1 MAVNLYKTITVDT
14 SVATTE
20 CYLDGIELSHTGNTD
35 MKVYDIPHVTAAA
48 GNLVS
53 TTRVTAYN
61 RQCSITFPKP
71 GIKMSGIYCD
81 WTAGVGTIY
90 YHY

>member
-1 MAVNLYKTITVDT
+1 MVNLYKTITVDT
-14 SVATTE
+14 QVSTTE
-20 CYLDGIELSHTGNTD
+20 CYLDGVELSHTGNTS
-35 MKVYDIPHVTAAA
+35 MLVYDIANITAVA

-61 RQCSITFPKP
+61 RHCSITFPNG
-71 GIKMSGIYCD
+71 GIKMQGIWVD
-81 WTAGVGTIY
+81 WDTGVGTVY

>member
-1 MAVNLYKTITVDT
+1 MVNLYKTILANTQI
-14 SVATTE
+14 STTE
-20 CYLDGIELSHTGNTD
+20 CYLDGIELSHTSNTN
-35 MKVYDIPHVTAAA
+35 MKVYDITNITAVA

-53 TTRVTAYN
+53 TTQTTAYN
-61 RQCSITFPKP
+61 RQNSITFPP
-71 GIKMSGIYCD
+71 GGIKMQGIWVD